1 MEALDEDDGKREA
14 FDGAACGLLVLDG
27 KGRTT
32 RANRLIG
39 KWVGATPDA
48 LVGRPFQDL
57 FSIGSKLFMQ
67 TQGWPLLE
75 MQGSIAEV
83 QLEIVQSGASPL
95 PVLVNLV
102 RRADRCI
109 DAAVFVAAD
118 RRRYEREL
126 LQARRRAEELVETVA
141 LREAELRERAVFAEQ
156 LIGIVSHDLRNP
168 LNAIL
173 LGTHSLSASDPAA
186 RDATAK
192 RIVNATRRATR
203 LTSELLD
210 FTNARFGRGIPMT
223 RAPIDLHVVVA
234 ATIEEIELASPGREV
249 VHVREGRGPVSADED
264 RLAQVVTNLVSN
276 AMTYGKAEEA
286 ITVTSIVGADT
297 FTIRVFNRGRP
308 IAPELLELI
317 FQPLQRG
324 EDQVQRGSRSVGLGL
339 YIVRE
344 IAHAHGGEAR
354 VTSTEDGTTFEVV
367 APSK

>member
-1 MEALDEDDGKREA
+1 MTDDGTREA
-14 FDGAACGLLVLDG
+14 FDGAACGLLVLDER
-27 KGRTT
+27 GRTR

-39 KWVGATPDA
+39 EWSGAAPDV
-48 LVGRPFQDL
+48 LVGKPFQDL

-83 QLEIVQSGASPL
+83 QLELVRPGESPL
-95 PVLVNLV
+95 PVLVNAV
-102 RRADRCI
+102 RRADRSI
-109 DAAVFVAAD
+109 DVAVFVAAD
-118 RRRYEREL
+118 RRKYEREL
-126 LQARRRAEELVETVA
+126 LHARRRAEELLETVA
-141 LREAELRERAVFAEQ
+141 LREAELRERAAFAEQ

-173 LGTHSLSASDPAA
+173 LGTHLLSSSDPAA

-210 FTNARFGRGIPMT
+210 FTNARLGKGIPVA
-223 RAPIDLHVVVA
+223 RAPIDIHVVVA
-234 ATIEEIELASPGREV
+234 ATVEEIELAWPGRRV
-249 VHVREGRGPVSADED
+249 VHMREGAGLASADED

-276 AMTYGKAEEA
+276 AMTYGLREEP

-297 FTIRVFNRGRP
+297 LTIRVFNRGRP
-308 IAPELLELI
+308 IAPELLDLI